1 MELKGSTVT
10 VALPDDLEWIDKY
23 QWTNTKEKAQ
33 VTLNGSLVIQSA
45 KQSKG
50 RPITLKGGSDY
61 AWLDVDTVE
70 KLQQLADSSENMT
83 LVFSDGTQFTV
94 RFRYEQGYFEAS
106 PLMPNL
112 DKFNNVVIRL
122 LEV

>member
-45 KQSKG
+45 KQTKG

-70 KLQQLADSSENMT
+70 KLQQLADAGENMT
-83 LVFSDGTQFTV
+83 LTFADGMQITV
-94 RFRYEQGYFEAS
+94 RFRYEQGYLEIS